1 MKKLIKKLTEAFGPS
16 GYEKQARKIIQNELR
31 GYVDAARVD
40 RLGNLI
46 AHIKGKGPRVMF
58 AAHMDEIGIVTSYI
72 DKNGFIRFSNVGGFF
87 PIHSLTA
94 RIRFENGKVG
104 VIGEECRKSMN
115 DPIEM
120 KKLYI
125 DIGARNRKEAEML
138 VPVGTFGSYERCFE
152 DLGKRIVAKA
162 FDDRIGCAV
171 LIEATKRMKKKV
183 SNDVY
188 MVFTVQEEVGLK
200 GARTSAFGIEPDMAI
215 AIDVTETGDTPEG
228 MKMAVE
234 LGGGAAIKVK
244 DRGIVCDP
252 RIVRQLTKLAQQKKI
267 LYQKEVLELGTTDA
281 TAIQLTKGGVPAGAI
296 SIPSRYVHSASEMVD
311 IDDVE
316 AAVKLVIA
324 FCKQNQKNLIT
335 QGK

>member
-16 GYEKQARKIIQNELR
+16 GYEKQARKIIHTELR
-31 GYVDAARVD
+31 GCADTLRVD
-40 RLGNLI
+40 QLGNLI
-46 AHIKGKGPRVMF
+46 ARIKGKGPRLMF

-72 DKNGFIRFSNVGGFF
+72 DRNGFIRFSNVGGFF

-94 RIRFENGKVG
+94 RIRFENGRVG
-104 VIGEECRKSMN
+104 IIGEERRNSMN
-115 DPIEM
+115 DPVEM

-125 DIGARNRKEAEML
+125 DIGARSRKEAEAL
-138 VPVGTFGSYERCFE
+138 VPVGTFGCYERSFE

-171 LIEATKRMKKKV
+171 LVEAMKRLKKKV
-183 SNDVY
+183 SNDIY

-200 GARTSAFGIEPDMAI
+200 GARTSAFGVEPDLAI
-215 AIDVTETGDTPEG
+215 AIDVTGTGDTPEG
-228 MKMAVE
+228 TKMAVE
-234 LGGGAAIKVK
+234 LGGGAAIKIK
-244 DRGIVCDP
+244 DRGIVCDQ
-252 RIVRQLTKLAQQKKI
+252 RIVSQLTQLARQKKI
-267 LYQKEVLELGTTDA
+267 RYQKEVLERGTTDA
-281 TAIQLTKGGVPAGAI
+281 TAIQLTRGGVPAGAI

-324 FCKQNQKNLIT
+324 FCRQNQKKLLA
-335 QGK
+335 

>member
-1 MKKLIKKLTEAFGPS
+1 MKALIKKLTEAFGPS
-16 GYEKQARKIIQNELR
+16 GYEKQARTIIKKEIR
-31 GYVDAARVD
+31 KYVDNITVD
-40 RLGNLI
+40 KLGNLI
-46 AHIKGKGPRVMF
+46 THIKGKGPRLMF
-58 AAHMDEIGIVTSYI
+58 AAHMDEIGIVTSFI

-94 RIRFENGKVG
+94 RIRFENGSIG
-104 VIGEECRKSMN
+104 IIGEERRKSMN

-125 DIGARNRKEAEML
+125 DIGARNKSEAESL
-138 VPVGTFGSYERCFE
+138 IPVGSFGSYERGFE

-162 FDDRIGCAV
+162 LDDRIGCAV
-171 LIEATKRMKKKV
+171 LIESARRMKKKAQ
-183 SNDVY
+183 NDVY

-200 GARTSAFGIEPDMAI
+200 GARTSAFGVEPDLAI
-215 AIDVTETGDTPEG
+215 AIDVTGTGDTPEG
-228 MKMAVE
+228 VKMAVK

-252 RIVRQLTKLAQQKKI
+252 RIVKKLTSLARQKRI
-267 LYQKEVLELGTTDA
+267 RHQKEVLERGTTDA
-281 TAIQLTKGGVPAGAI
+281 TAIQLTRGGIPAGAI

-316 AAVKLVIA
+316 AAVKLVTA
-324 FCKQNQKNLIT
+324 FCKQNLNNLLT
-335 QGK
+335 